1 MRKYRYLRNLVL
13 LVILIVQACGKDDSP
28 NPDSNPT
35 NGTPIIKAQTFNVLE
50 DMGPGVI
57 DNVLAS
63 DPDDDAITFSI
74 TTNSSDLFNISEN
87 GELSLASGKAL
98 DYETETSHQLIVEVT
113 DGENSANA
121 TITINVD
128 NVRDEPFV
136 TTWEVG
142 AGDTLVIPTGGDYTY
157 SCTIDWGDGTVETI
171 TSNTPEHTYDADGN
185 YTVSIGVGFP
195 SIEMKD
201 GSSDYKLTSIEQW
214 GEIEWEKLENAFY
227 YCQNMVG
234 NATDAPDLS
243 KVTSLEA
250 MFYSAT
256 SFTSNLNN
264 WDVSNVTS
272 MAGMFDGA
280 IAFNGDISNW
290 DVSKVTDM
298 SDMFYGAESFN
309 GNISNWTVTSVENM
323 RTMFYAA
330 QAFDQNLNLWM
341 VKKVTNMA
349 FMFSYALV
357 FNGDVSTWDVSQVE
371 DMAGMFWGAYEF
383 DQDLSSWKVGEVT
396 NMRGMFFD
404 VTSFNSDLSE
414 WDVQKVTD
422 MSVMFSGAT
431 SFSANLSSW
440 DVGAVTDMGSM
451 FRNAESF
458 DHNLGDWNI
467 ENVDDM
473 AQMLN
478 KSGLSIENYDN
489 TLIGWA
495 DQVNAPNDLF
505 LGADQLQYCNGEAA
519 RNALLGKGWQIEGDN
534 ISCNN

>member
-201 GSSDYKLTSIEQW
+201 SSSSRDKLTSIEQW

-227 YCQNMVG
+227 FCQNMVVK
-234 NATDAPDLS
+234 ATDAPDLS

-250 MFYSAT
+250 MFYGAI
-256 SFTSNLNN
+256 SFTGNLNN
-264 WDVSNVTS
+264 WDVSNVTN
-272 MAGMFDGA
+272 MAEMFQFA
-280 IAFNGDISNW
+280 ILFNSDLNNW

-298 SDMFYGAESFN
+298 SYMFNEAESFN
-309 GNISNWTVTSVENM
+309 GDISNWTVTSVENM
-323 RTMFYAA
+323 RGMFTTA
-330 QAFDQNLNLWM
+330 QAFNQNLNLWK
-341 VKKVTNMA
+341 VEKVTNMA
-349 FMFSYALV
+349 FMFSSATI
-357 FNGDVSTWDVSQVE
+357 FNGDISDWEVSAVT
-371 DMAGMFWGAYEF
+371 DMQDMFSYANSF
-383 DQDLSSWKVGEVT
+383 AQDLSSWKVGEVT
-396 NMRGMFFD
+396 NMNAMFTYA
-404 VTSFNSDLSE
+404 TSFNSDLSG

-422 MSVMFSGAT
+422 MSVMFSDAT
-431 SFSANLSSW
+431 SFNANLSSW
-440 DVGAVTDMGSM
+440 EVDAVTDMWGM

-467 ENVDDM
+467 ENVVDM

-478 KSGLSIENYDN
+478 ESGLSIENYDN

-495 DQVNAPNDLF
+495 D
-505 LGADQLQYCNGEAA
+505 
-519 RNALLGKGWQIEGDN
+519 
-534 ISCNN
+534 